1 MVQSVK
7 KPLSDVC
14 TYEGFPA
21 CMLIDWAEVE
31 EEN

>member
-1 MVQSVK
+1 MVHCVK

-14 TYEGFPA
+14 TYERFPA